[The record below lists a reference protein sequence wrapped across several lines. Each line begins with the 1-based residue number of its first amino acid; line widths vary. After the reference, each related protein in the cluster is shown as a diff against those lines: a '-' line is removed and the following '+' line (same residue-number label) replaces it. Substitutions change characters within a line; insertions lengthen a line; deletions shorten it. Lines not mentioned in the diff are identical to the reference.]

1 MLTKRSSARR
11 WSVGLS
17 LVEML
22 ISITIGLVVIAGI
35 LSVYAGGSTATSLVH
50 AQNQMNE
57 DAQLA
62 LGILTNELR
71 QAGFRH
77 TNANRPPAWR
87 SNPLI
92 ASPTAVVSPVNSTA
106 TNTVTA
112 SLFACSTQFSSA
124 SVADIHNLTCGSD
137 TSSFSLALT
146 YEADAYSPSKTNTG
160 KAADCLGNA
169 IGTQSFTIL
178 GTGTFAT
185 STTVLS
191 VVDNRYFVQNGSLK
205 CVGNAS
211 LSAGPQALVENVVS
225 MELTLGLGTPTATS
239 SATVTGRLTPT
250 QIGPVKVGESESNV
264 ASSLAGLSM
273 IERWNLVRTVKIC
286 LVIQSERAVLSEDA
300 YYHDCSGSVQSTVGR
315 KLRRAFTTTVILR
328 NRI

>member
-1 MLTKRSSARR
+1 MMRRRLLARGRSY
-11 WSVGLS
+11 GLS
-17 LVEML
+17 LIEML
-22 ISITIGLVVIAGI
+22 VSITIGLVVIAGI
-35 LSVYAGGSTATSLVH
+35 LSVYASGSTATSLVH

-77 TNANRPPAWR
+77 TNANRPPVWR

-92 ASPTAVVSPVNSTA
+92 ASPTAVVSPVNATA

-112 SLFACSTQFSSA
+112 SLFVCSTLFSSA
-124 SVADIHNLTCGSD
+124 TVSDIHSLTCGSD

-146 YEADAYSPSKTNTG
+146 YEADAYSPSKTSTG

-191 VVDNRYFVQNGSLK
+191 VVDNRYFVQNGALK

-211 LSAGPQALVENVVS
+211 FSAGAQSLVENVVS
-225 MELTLGLGTPTATS
+225 MELTLGVGTPSSTA
-239 SATVTGRLTPT
+239 SATVTGRLSPT
-250 QIGPVKVGESESNV
+250 QIGPVRAGESETNV

-273 IERWNLVRTVKIC
+273 IERWSLVRTVKIC
-286 LVIQSERAVLSEDA
+286 LVIQSERAVLAEDA
-300 YYHDCSGSVQSTVGR
+300 YYHDCSGSVLSTVGR
-315 KLRRAFTTTVILR
+315 KLRRAYTTTVILR